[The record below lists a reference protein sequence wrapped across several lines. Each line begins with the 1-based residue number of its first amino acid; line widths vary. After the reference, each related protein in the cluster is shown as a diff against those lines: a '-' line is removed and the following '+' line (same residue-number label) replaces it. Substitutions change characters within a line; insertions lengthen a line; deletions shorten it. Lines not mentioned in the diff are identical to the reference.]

1 MSFQVKQFR
10 MGASSLFGKGTE
22 ETVPQTELREK
33 GLCKEYLFHSYPLC
47 VWQHVTCV
55 FRGCHGWG
63 GLIDSSVGPVVHAV
77 AVRSSNSFDFHLV
90 INILCLHSTMRFKY
104 PLDGHICHSV
114 WLDVQ
119 SMLIQQRQCLTIMY
133 YHPKMSYFKH

>member
-1 MSFQVKQFR
+1 
-10 MGASSLFGKGTE
+10 MGASSLFGKRTE

-33 GLCKEYLFHSYPLC
+33 GSCKEYLFHSYPLC

-77 AVRSSNSFDFHLV
+77 AVGGSNSFHFHLV
-90 INILCLHSTMRFKY
+90 INYLLSTSNNAMGLKY
-104 PLDGHICHSV
+104 PLDGHICRSV

-133 YHPKMSYFKH
+133 YHPKVSYFEY